1 MDKEQSYS
9 ELLESILNEEL
20 QEEELEELEK
30 LVIANDIENI
40 DTSMLKDEEW
50 LKFVKSG
57 KKDKFYQA
65 FNDLMGPI
73 EPGDD
78 LRERLRK
85 AMADSYWNYLQ
96 ETYL

>member
-1 MDKEQSYS
+1 
-9 ELLESILNEEL
+9 
-20 QEEELEELEK
+20 
-30 LVIANDIENI
+30 
-40 DTSMLKDEEW
+40 
-50 LKFVKSG
+50 
-57 KKDKFYQA
+57 
-65 FNDLMGPI
+65 MGPI